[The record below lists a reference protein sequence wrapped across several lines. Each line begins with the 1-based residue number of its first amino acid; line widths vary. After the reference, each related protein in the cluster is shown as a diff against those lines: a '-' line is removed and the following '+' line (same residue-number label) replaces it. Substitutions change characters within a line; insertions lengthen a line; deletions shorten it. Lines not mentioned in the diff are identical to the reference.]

1 MTETQGGFRSG
12 RRCSDQW
19 LVLRGICEVQKRVK
33 NRSYLAFLDITKAYD
48 SMWREEL
55 WHKIRQYGVEKE
67 FVRVWEGLYSRMVM
81 RVV

>member
-1 MTETQGGFRSG
+1 M
-12 RRCSDQW
+12 
-19 LVLRGICEVQKRVK
+19 LRGVCEVQKSVK

-67 FVRVWEGLYSRMVM
+67 F
-81 RVV
+81 